1 MPIELTQNKKSHFE
15 ALNNV
20 HINLHGGNKLKKI

>member
-1 MPIELTQNKKSHFE
+1 MPIELTQSKKSRFQ